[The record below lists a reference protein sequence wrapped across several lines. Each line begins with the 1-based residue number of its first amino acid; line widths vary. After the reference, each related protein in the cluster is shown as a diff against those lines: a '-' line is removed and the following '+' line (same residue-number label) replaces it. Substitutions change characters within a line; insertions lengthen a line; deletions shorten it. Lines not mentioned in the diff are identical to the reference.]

1 MRAALA
7 LAKHLGC
14 ADRVTASGSVSD
26 EDLGRLLLAADVLIH
41 PARLDVTGTV
51 ILEAL
56 GAGLPVVVTENCGY
70 SPHVDAAGAGAVV
83 RREASPEELAAA
95 ASPSTTQRQAWSIA
109 ARDYVRRTDLTKGLD
124 VAASIIEQVAI
135 AGVSNARKPGEPGF
149 LL

>member
-1 MRAALA
+1 ML
-7 LAKHLGC
+7 
-14 ADRVTASGSVSD
+14 V
-26 EDLGRLLLAADVLIH
+26 H

-56 GAGLPVVVTENCGY
+56 GAGLPVVVTGNCGY
-70 SPHVDAAGAGAVV
+70 APHVLDAGAGEVV
-83 RREASPEELAAA
+83 RRDAAPEDLAAA
-95 ASPSTTQRQAWSIA
+95 ASPSAAQRQAWSIA